1 MNEVIK
7 MILVLTV
14 ICLVSA
20 LALTSLN
27 DGLQARIAQQEEF
40 YVRGPAVREVFAD
53 APNDPVAQAFT
64 VEVDGVAWRIYPWIE
79 NGECQAVALEV
90 AGKGGYGGDVRV
102 ITGIDLSASRVLG
115 ARVTQHSETP
125 GVGTRVAATT
135 YMNKAYGGLAVGAGL
150 TVALQSAGGEIEAVA
165 GATRTSTA
173 VADAVN
179 RAVAFALAHR
189 DEIPDWAREKVQ

>member
-20 LALTSLN
+20 LALTALN

-40 YVRGPAVREVFAD
+40 YVRGPAVREVFVD

-64 VEVDGVAWRIYPWIE
+64 VELDGVAWRIYPWIE

-102 ITGIDLSASRVLG
+102 ITGIDLSASRILG

-135 YMNKAYGGLAVGAGL
+135 YMNKAYGGLAVDVGL